1 MSSNRSQKTQVY
13 WKQNMNNWVSQGIYL
28 LEEDNLSTYVVKK
41 NLNLQN
47 YKKKK
52 KKNSTSLYIGKE
64 ENSLQK
70 RNRAILI

>member
-13 WKQNMNNWVSQGIYL
+13 WKQNMNNWVSQGVCL

-47 YKKKK
+47 YKKK
-52 KKNSTSLYIGKE
+52 
-64 ENSLQK
+64 
-70 RNRAILI
+70 

>member
-1 MSSNRSQKTQVY
+1 
-13 WKQNMNNWVSQGIYL
+13 MNNWVSQGIYL

>member
-1 MSSNRSQKTQVY
+1 
-13 WKQNMNNWVSQGIYL
+13 MNNWVSQGVCL

-52 KKNSTSLYIGKE
+52 RIQLHST
-64 ENSLQK
+64 
-70 RNRAILI
+70 

>member
-13 WKQNMNNWVSQGIYL
+13 WKQNMNNWVSQGVCL

-52 KKNSTSLYIGKE
+52 NSTALYIGKE

>member
-13 WKQNMNNWVSQGIYL
+13 WKQNMNNWVSQGVCL

-52 KKNSTSLYIGKE
+52 RIQLHST
-64 ENSLQK
+64 
-70 RNRAILI
+70 